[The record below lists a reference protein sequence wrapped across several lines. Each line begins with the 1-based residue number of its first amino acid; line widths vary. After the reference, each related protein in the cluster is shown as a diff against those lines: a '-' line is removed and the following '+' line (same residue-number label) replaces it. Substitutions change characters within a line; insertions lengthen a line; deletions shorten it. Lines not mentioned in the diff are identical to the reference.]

1 MLWKAQIVPY
11 LEGQHLYGL
20 FDETTAPPSQTI
32 TVESNNETQVLQNLE
47 FQHEHL
53 QNQMILNAII
63 PSFSERILTHVVKQW
78 QMISKTKAP
87 PKFLKKI
94 KEILFF
100 GIILNNL
107 VFFK

>member
-20 FDETTAPPSQTI
+20 LDETTAPPSQTI
-32 TVESNNETQVLQNLE
+32 TVESNSETQVLQNLE

-63 PSFSERILTHVVKQW
+63 PSFSERILTHVVKCTTSRSVW
-78 QMISKTKAP
+78 QASERMFTSQSWARTM
-87 PKFLKKI
+87 
-94 KEILFF
+94 
-100 GIILNNL
+100 
-107 VFFK
+107 

>member
-1 MLWKAQIVPY
+1 MLWNAQIVPY

-20 FDETTAPPSQTI
+20 LDETTAPPSQTI

-78 QMISKTKAP
+78 RMISRTKGGLGP
-87 PKFLKKI
+87 PKIFEK
-94 KEILFF
+94 
-100 GIILNNL
+100 N
-107 VFFK
+107 